1 MIIAEGMRFYHQ
13 HNEAAFFGWL
23 DSMDVVSGYVGW
35 GTRLN
40 FSLSR
45 LPTDDDL
52 RNLLAIH
59 LRYNIN
65 ALAGSVRDR
74 R

>member
-52 RNLLAIH
+52 RNL
-59 LRYNIN
+59 
-65 ALAGSVRDR
+65 
-74 R
+74 